1 VRLTR
6 RVDALEAIAEEVRL
20 RPYRRMARELGV
32 PLDELLVDADEA
44 RELVDR
50 LRAQGLSLDD
60 ILARCAAHWSIPLDE
75 LRRRTEDIVRRYDG
89 PHA

>member
-1 VRLTR
+1 MRLTR

-32 PLDELLVDADEA
+32 PLDELLVEADEA

-60 ILARCAAHWSIPLDE
+60 ILARCAAHWGLPLDAV
-75 LRRRTEDIVRRYDG
+75 RRTCEAATGRYV
-89 PHA
+89 A